1 MSRGSSN
8 LGGVANLGG
17 EQHAHAGGAQKG
29 LFIAA
34 FHEIEDKFV
43 SGFKFEN
50 KSLSNSKPKLNY
62 FRFHVKMLRRVLL
75 NCSPFNILLP

>member
-1 MSRGSSN
+1 MTCQGEAACPGGVVN

-17 EQHAHAGGAQKG
+17 AACPGGAQKG

-50 KSLSNSKPKLNY
+50 KSLSNSKPK
-62 FRFHVKMLRRVLL
+62 HSISCKDAM
-75 NCSPFNILLP
+75 